1 MTTISQMVENLV
13 RPEIRALSAYPVA
26 DASGMVKLDA
36 MENPYQWSSELKQ
49 AWTKK
54 LQQAD
59 INRYPHPQAPKVK
72 DGLRKA
78 MKVPEQFDCL
88 LGNGSDEIIQLLAM
102 LVARPSSD
110 SRRGAKIM
118 APEPGFVMYKMIATF
133 CGVDY
138 VGVPLTADFDLDMPA
153 MLKCITEQQ
162 PELIFLAQP
171 NNPTA
176 NLYSESDLRELIQ
189 ASEGLVIM
197 DEAYLPFSSR
207 NHLHFLEEF
216 DNVLV
221 MRTLS
226 KVGLAGLRLGMIFGR
241 SEWLNELDKIRMPY
255 NINVLTQ
262 ISAEFAL
269 EHYDILL
276 GQCEQIKQQ
285 RTRMNKAL
293 TELGFKCYRSDA
305 NFILARADM
314 EFEGQAKAIFEQ
326 LKQHNVLIKCLVG
339 GHPLLENCLR
349 FTIGTENE
357 NSLLLDALQDIL

>member
-1 MTTISQMVENLV
+1 MTSISKMVENLV
-13 RPEIRALSAYPVA
+13 RPEIRALSAYPVG

-36 MENPYQWSSELKQ
+36 MENPHQWSAELKQ
-49 AWTKK
+49 AWAEK

-78 MKVPEQFDCL
+78 MNVPEQFDCL

-102 LVARPSSD
+102 LVAKP
-110 SRRGAKIM
+110 GAKIM

-138 VGVPLTADFDLDMPA
+138 VGVPLTADFELDMPA
-153 MLKCITEQQ
+153 MLKCINEQQ

-176 NLYSESDLRELIQ
+176 NLYSETQLRELIQ

-269 EHYDILL
+269 EHYEILL

-285 RTRMNKAL
+285 RTRMDSAL
-293 TELGFKCYRSDA
+293 TELGFKCYKSEA

-314 EFEGQAKAIFEQ
+314 EFDGQAKEIFEQ
-326 LKQHNVLIKCLVG
+326 LKQHNVLIKCLAG

-349 FTIGTENE
+349 FTVGTENE
-357 NSLLLDALQDIL
+357 NGLLLDALKDIL

>member
-1 MTTISQMVENLV
+1 MTSISKMVENLV
-13 RPEIRALSAYPVA
+13 RPEIRALSAYPVG

-36 MENPYQWSSELKQ
+36 MENPHQWSEELKQ
-49 AWTKK
+49 AWAEK
-54 LQQAD
+54 LQHAD

-72 DGLRKA
+72 AGLRKA
-78 MKVPEQFDCL
+78 MNVPEEFDCL

-102 LVARPSSD
+102 LVAKP
-110 SRRGAKIM
+110 GAKIM

-138 VGVPLTADFDLDMPA
+138 VGVPLTADFELDMPA
-153 MLKCITEQQ
+153 MLKCINEQQ

-176 NLYSESDLRELIQ
+176 NLYSEAQLRELIQ

-269 EHYDILL
+269 EHYEILL
-276 GQCEQIKQQ
+276 GQCELIKQQ
-285 RTRMNKAL
+285 RSRMQVELAN
-293 TELGFKCYRSDA
+293 LGFTCYQSEA

-314 EFEGQAKAIFEQ
+314 EFEGKAREIFEQ
-326 LKQHNVLIKCLVG
+326 LKQHNVLIKCLAG

-349 FTIGTENE
+349 FTVGTENE
-357 NSLLLDALQDIL
+357 NDLLLEALKDIL

>member
-1 MTTISQMVENLV
+1 MTSISKMVENLV
-13 RPEIRALSAYPVA
+13 RPEIRALSAYPVG

-36 MENPYQWSSELKQ
+36 MENPHQWSAELKQ
-49 AWTKK
+49 AWAEK

-72 DGLRKA
+72 AGLRKA
-78 MKVPEQFDCL
+78 MNVPEEFDCL

-102 LVARPSSD
+102 LVAKP
-110 SRRGAKIM
+110 GAKIM

-138 VGVPLTADFDLDMPA
+138 VGVPLTADFELDMPA
-153 MLKCITEQQ
+153 MLKCINEQQ

-176 NLYSESDLRELIQ
+176 NLYSETQLRELIQ

-207 NHLHFLEEF
+207 DHLHFLEEF

-269 EHYDILL
+269 EHFEILL

-285 RTRMNKAL
+285 RTRMGNAL
-293 TELGFKCYRSDA
+293 TELGFKCYTSEA

-314 EFEGQAKAIFEQ
+314 EFEGQAKEIFEQ
-326 LKQHNVLIKCLVG
+326 LKQHNVLIKCLAG

-357 NSLLLDALQDIL
+357 NGLLLDALKDIL

>member
-1 MTTISQMVENLV
+1 MTSISKMVENLV
-13 RPEIRALSAYPVA
+13 RPEIRALSAYPVG

-36 MENPYQWSSELKQ
+36 MENPHQWSEELKQ
-49 AWTKK
+49 AWAEK
-54 LQQAD
+54 LQHAD

-72 DGLRKA
+72 AGLRKA
-78 MKVPEQFDCL
+78 MNVPEEFDCL

-102 LVARPSSD
+102 LVAKP
-110 SRRGAKIM
+110 GAKIM

-138 VGVPLTADFDLDMPA
+138 VGVPLTADFELDMTA
-153 MLKCITEQQ
+153 MLKCINEQQ

-176 NLYSESDLRELIQ
+176 NLYSESQLRELIQ
-189 ASEGLVIM
+189 ASQGLVIM

-207 NHLHFLEEF
+207 NHLHFLAEF

-276 GQCEQIKQQ
+276 DQCEQIKQQ
-285 RTRMNKAL
+285 RTRMDNAL
-293 TELGFKCYRSDA
+293 TELGFKCYKSEA

-314 EFEGQAKAIFEQ
+314 AFEGQAKEIFEQ
-326 LKQHNVLIKCLVG
+326 LKQHNVLIKCLAG

-349 FTIGTENE
+349 FTVGTEQE
-357 NSLLLDALQDIL
+357 NTVLLAALADIL

>member
-1 MTTISQMVENLV
+1 MTSISQMVENLV
-13 RPEIRALSAYPVA
+13 RPEIRALSAYPVG

-36 MENPYQWSSELKQ
+36 MENPYQWSAELKQ
-49 AWTKK
+49 AWAEK

-72 DGLRKA
+72 EGLRKA
-78 MKVPEQFDCL
+78 MNVPEQFDCL

-102 LVARPSSD
+102 LVARPSSET
-110 SRRGAKIM
+110 RAGAKIM

-133 CGVDY
+133 CGLDY
-138 VGVPLTADFDLDMPA
+138 VGVPLTADFELDMPA
-153 MLKCITEQQ
+153 MLKCINEQQ
-162 PELIFLAQP
+162 PELIFFAQP

-176 NLYSESDLRELIQ
+176 NLYSESQLRELIQ
-189 ASEGLVIM
+189 ASEGLVVM

-207 NHLHFLEEF
+207 DHLHFLEEF

-241 SEWLNELDKIRMPY
+241 SEWLSELDKIRMPY

-262 ISAEFAL
+262 LSAEFAL
-269 EHYDILL
+269 EHYEILL
-276 GQCEQIKQQ
+276 SQCEQIKLE
-285 RTRMNKAL
+285 RSRMQVELSN
-293 TELGFKCYRSDA
+293 LGFTCYNSEA

-314 EFEGQAKAIFEQ
+314 EFNGQAKEIFEQ
-326 LKQHNVLIKCLVG
+326 LKQHNVLIKCLAG

-349 FTIGTENE
+349 FTIGTEKE
-357 NSLLLDALQDIL
+357 NSLLLEALADIL

>member
-1 MTTISQMVENLV
+1 MTSITQMVENLV
-13 RPEIRALSAYPVA
+13 RPEIRALSAYPVG

-36 MENPYQWSSELKQ
+36 MENPHQWSEELKQ
-49 AWTKK
+49 AWAEK
-54 LQQAD
+54 LQHAN

-72 DGLRKA
+72 AGLRKA
-78 MKVPEQFDCL
+78 MNVPEQFECL

-102 LVARPSSD
+102 LVAPLNP
-110 SRRGAKIM
+110 AKKATIM
-118 APEPGFVMYKMIATF
+118 APDPGFVMYKMIATF
-133 CGVDY
+133 CGLDY
-138 VGVPLTADFDLDMPA
+138 IGVPLTSEFELDMPA

-176 NLYSESDLRELIQ
+176 NLYSESQLRELIQ
-189 ASEGLVIM
+189 ASKGLVVM

-276 GQCEQIKQQ
+276 SQCELIKQQ
-285 RTRMNKAL
+285 RTRMQNAL
-293 TELGFKCYRSDA
+293 SELGFKCYPSEA

-314 EFEGQAKAIFEQ
+314 DFEGQAKEIFEQ
-326 LKQHNVLIKCLVG
+326 LKQHNVLIKCLAG

-349 FTIGTENE
+349 FTIGTEGE
-357 NSLLLDALQDIL
+357 NGFLLDALKDIL

>member
-1 MTTISQMVENLV
+1 MTTITQMVENLV
-13 RPEIRALSAYPVA
+13 RPEIRALSAYPVG

-36 MENPYQWSSELKQ
+36 MENPHQWSEELKQ
-49 AWTKK
+49 AWAEK
-54 LQQAD
+54 LQYAN

-72 DGLRKA
+72 AGLRKA
-78 MKVPEQFDCL
+78 MNVPEQFDCL

-102 LVARPSSD
+102 LVAPLNPEKK
-110 SRRGAKIM
+110 ATIM
-118 APEPGFVMYKMIATF
+118 APDPGFVMYKMIATF
-133 CGVDY
+133 CGLDY
-138 VGVPLTADFDLDMPA
+138 IGVPLTSEFELDMPA

-176 NLYSESDLRELIQ
+176 NLYCESQLRELIQ

-207 NHLHFLEEF
+207 NHLHFLEAF

-276 GQCEQIKQQ
+276 EQCELIKQQ
-285 RTRMNKAL
+285 RTRMQNAL
-293 TELGFKCYRSDA
+293 TELGFKCYPSEA

-314 EFEGQAKAIFEQ
+314 EFEGQAKEIFEQ
-326 LKQHNVLIKCLVG
+326 LKQHNVLIKCLAG

-349 FTIGTENE
+349 FTIGTESE
-357 NSLLLDALQDIL
+357 NGLLLEALKDIL